1 MLAATLYFA
10 DDQLVAVAC
19 AMIYAAQLAI
29 LLRLRPCMSLAP
41 AAHERQH
48 AALCRSLLALCAACL
63 RPISSQPSQL
73 SKACALVTP
82 SHSSRDGCGSCT
94 HRCGRRLTDRAVP
107 RRRQGRSHLDVPRLL
122 AGRFHRYHRESLTA
136 SDRLRRRRQRLR
148 GRPLRRA
155 SALVDR
161 LPVTMSIWIT
171 LRDATRV
178 ASNFLQTLPA
188 TMDDEPASRTMT
200 QAYAK
205 PRAYAQPHAQVW
217 QTRREVTL
225 DFTAL
230 LRHLHRG
237 RAVSQRHPHRGVAAA
252 RLPGAA

>member
-1 MLAATLYFA
+1 
-10 DDQLVAVAC
+10 
-19 AMIYAAQLAI
+19 
-29 LLRLRPCMSLAP
+29 
-41 AAHERQH
+41 
-48 AALCRSLLALCAACL
+48 
-63 RPISSQPSQL
+63 
-73 SKACALVTP
+73 
-82 SHSSRDGCGSCT
+82 
-94 HRCGRRLTDRAVP
+94 
-107 RRRQGRSHLDVPRLL
+107 
-122 AGRFHRYHRESLTA
+122 
-136 SDRLRRRRQRLR
+136 
-148 GRPLRRA
+148 
-155 SALVDR
+155 
-161 LPVTMSIWIT
+161 MSIWLT
-171 LRDATRV
+171 LRDATRG
-178 ASNFLQTLPA
+178 ASILLQTLPA

>member
-161 LPVTMSIWIT
+161 
-171 LRDATRV
+171 
-178 ASNFLQTLPA
+178 
-188 TMDDEPASRTMT
+188 
-200 QAYAK
+200 
-205 PRAYAQPHAQVW
+205 
-217 QTRREVTL
+217 
-225 DFTAL
+225 
-230 LRHLHRG
+230 RHLGRWPVRTRSCARPFVAPQGWMRELLVHRG
-237 RAVSQRHPHRGVAAA
+237 ARCLVSAPPPHHHPNPESVS
-252 RLPGAA
+252 